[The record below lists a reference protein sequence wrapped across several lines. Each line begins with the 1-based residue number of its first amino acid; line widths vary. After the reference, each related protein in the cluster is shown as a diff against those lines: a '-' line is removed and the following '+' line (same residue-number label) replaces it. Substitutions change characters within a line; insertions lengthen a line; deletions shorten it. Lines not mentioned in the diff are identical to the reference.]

1 MSTRFYIIYAIFSC
15 ILILTSWVAYSAA
28 CNYERQTKIF
38 TDRLKAED
46 KIVSIF
52 KQITEG
58 ISFGKYTGHSKEKQ
72 ELEAIIKQRQYY
84 KQLSII
90 ATISFFIIMLVFL
103 AFTYKTNVFLPTMLM
118 ISLISLLVGLF
129 APILMMVAYQEVPI
143 FGKVIFM
150 FQSKGIIST
159 IATLWESDNLF
170 VALPLIIFSVVIPIL
185 KTLLMGIAFI
195 QPLAAK
201 SIEIIKPLGKW
212 SMADVFVV
220 ALLLTYFTTNQDN
233 STHAEVGIGLYF
245 FLIYVILSMIV
256 ALLIAGS
263 DKGLKSTK
271 YHNT

>member
-15 ILILTSWVAYSAA
+15 IIILTSWIAYSAA
-28 CNYERQTKIF
+28 CNYERQTEIF
-38 TDRLKAED
+38 TDHLKAED
-46 KIVSIF
+46 KVVSVV
-52 KQITEG
+52 KQLAEG

-72 ELEAIIKQRQYY
+72 ELEAILKQREYY

-90 ATISFFIIMLVFL
+90 ATISFFIMMLVFL
-103 AFTYKTNVFLPTMLM
+103 VFTYKTNVFLPTMLM

-129 APILMMVAYQEVPI
+129 APILMMVAYQEVPV

-159 IATLWESDNLF
+159 IQTLWESDNLF
-170 VALPLIIFSVVIPIL
+170 VALPLIIFSVAIPIL

-233 STHAEVGIGLYF
+233 STHAEVGVGLYF
-245 FLIYVILSMIV
+245 FLVYVILSMIV

-263 DKGLKSTK
+263 DKGLK
-271 YHNT
+271 

>member
-28 CNYERQTKIF
+28 CNYERQTEMF

-46 KIVSIF
+46 KIVSVF

-58 ISFGKYTGHSKEKQ
+58 ISFGKYTGHSEEKQ
-72 ELEAIIKQRQYY
+72 QLEAILKQRQYY

-90 ATISFFIIMLVFL
+90 ATISFFVMMLMFL
-103 AFTYKTNVFLPTMLM
+103 VFTYKTNVFLPTMLM
-118 ISLISLLVGLF
+118 ISLIALLVGLF
-129 APILMMVAYQEVPI
+129 APILMMVAYQEVPV

-185 KTLLMGIAFI
+185 KTLLMAVAFI

-233 STHAEVGIGLYF
+233 STHAEVQIGLYF
-245 FLIYVILSMIV
+245 FIIYVILSMIV

-263 DKGLKSTK
+263 NM
-271 YHNT
+271 YRNR